1 MMAELSCCPTKKWS
15 PRSCTPL
22 ASGTAEPASTAKQR
36 HGVCVYCE
44 GAKRGKL
51 DFCCEVE
58 GGRVEREWRWWAA
71 TATAR
76 RNYAPPPPP
85 PNPPNPPEAHTL
97 QHANPGPQL
106 SVGDRSHLHRA
117 CGRMGRL
124 SKGDL
129 TEGAELQ
136 LVQRGLRGLARR
148 LGLEGAKAQLVGRDL
163 QPHVMRAPVLIE
175 LRELLPGQHHM
186 QQAHGPRLVARG
198 AQVEPQLP

>member
-1 MMAELSCCPTKKWS
+1 MC
-15 PRSCTPL
+15 
-22 ASGTAEPASTAKQR
+22 TAKVRRGESWTSAVRWRAGESRESGGGGQR
-36 HGVCVYCE
+36 QRQLAE
-44 GAKRGKL
+44 
-51 DFCCEVE
+51 
-58 GGRVEREWRWWAA
+58 
-71 TATAR
+71 TM
-76 RNYAPPPPP
+76 PPPP